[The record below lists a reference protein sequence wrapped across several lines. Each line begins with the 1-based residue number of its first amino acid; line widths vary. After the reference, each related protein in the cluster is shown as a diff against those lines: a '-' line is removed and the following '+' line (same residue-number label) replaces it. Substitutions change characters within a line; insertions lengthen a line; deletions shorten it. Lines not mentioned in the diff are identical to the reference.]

1 MPPNAFVKEK
11 MANVQITH
19 HPSHID
25 CGRPMDRSPTYE
37 LNRNI
42 GVNRCYK
49 TNRLNISTKQ
59 FIQIEKIYQAGN
71 LPIFDI

>member
-1 MPPNAFVKEK
+1 METDILYSNKGKNHQDYILVLNMCAPNARALTFVKEK

-25 CGRPMDRSPTYE
+25 SGRPMDRSPTYE

-42 GVNRCYK
+42 GVNR
-49 TNRLNISTKQ
+49 
-59 FIQIEKIYQAGN
+59 
-71 LPIFDI
+71 